1 MPIQEVPFTLF
12 EKYEGFPRA
21 LKFDINA
28 LADFEQE
35 TGMGFGQL
43 MQQKALFAVVRG
55 LLWAGFQHQD
65 RRITQR
71 RVAELIQEY
80 ISDDQVEETRDIS
93 DLLVVAVEAAQQ
105 HGAFGRA
112 EDFEKKARAKALRP
126 SSNPDAGRPPR
137 PEQRPLVIDQF
148 QDRPQPSNEL
158 PETEAPGP
166 TGS

>member
-1 MPIQEVPFTLF
+1 MPIQEVPFHAF
-12 EKYEGFPRA
+12 EPYEGFSRA

-65 RRITQR
+65 RRITPR
-71 RVAELIQEY
+71 RVAELIQDY
-80 ISDDQVEETRDIS
+80 ISDENANPPHDIS
-93 DLLVVAVEAAQQ
+93 DLLVIAMEAAQQ

-112 EDFEKKARAKALRP
+112 EDYEKKARAKALRP
-126 SSNPDAGRPPR
+126 APTDHASPAATSQKTD
-137 PEQRPLVIDQF
+137 VIDLYPV
-148 QDRPQPSNEL
+148 PQKPSSPSQ
-158 PETEAPGP
+158 PEESPGP
-166 TGS
+166 TGR